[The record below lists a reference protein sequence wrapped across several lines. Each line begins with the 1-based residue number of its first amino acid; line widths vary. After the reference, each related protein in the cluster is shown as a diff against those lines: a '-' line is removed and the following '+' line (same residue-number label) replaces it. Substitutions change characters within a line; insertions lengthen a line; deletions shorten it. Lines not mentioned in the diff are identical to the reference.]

1 MDVKE
6 KTASEKRLIPL
17 YKQPWHGSYKSM
29 MDRCYRKSAENF
41 DMYGGR
47 GIKVC
52 DEWFFN
58 PYAFGEWAE
67 NNGFQ
72 NGLTLERK
80 DVNGNYCPENCTWAT
95 PKQQANNRR
104 NTIFLEWN
112 GQRKSVHEWA
122 DELGVSASTL
132 KNRYYRGW
140 SVEEIMTL
148 SVSRRKPRR
157 GNKLCVG

>member
-1 MDVKE
+1 M
-6 KTASEKRLIPL
+6 ANEKRLNPKAA

-29 MDRCYRKSAENF
+29 MARCYRAKSAHY
-41 DMYGGR
+41 DLYGGR
-47 GIKVC
+47 GITVC
-52 DEWFFN
+52 DEWHDEET
-58 PYAFGEWAE
+58 FGTWAE
-67 NNGFQ
+67 ASGFQ
-72 NGLTLERK
+72 KGLTIERK

-112 GQRKSVHEWA
+112 GQRKSVHQWA

-132 KNRYYRGW
+132 KNRYYLGW
-140 SVEEIMTL
+140 SVEEILTL

-157 GNKLCVG
+157 GNTCA